1 MKIIKSEDLGAYQD
15 MYLESKLAR
24 EDARMKY
31 LAALDYASEHFE
43 DEDAYEAAVDAR
55 RAYDDAR
62 ARLIG
67 RMEYIIEQ
75 TLF

>member
-1 MKIIKSEDLGAYQD
+1 MKIIKSKDLGAYQD
-15 MYLESKLAR
+15 MYLEFKLA
-24 EDARMKY
+24 EQNAHIKY
-31 LAALDYASEHFE
+31 LAALDYASEHIE
-43 DEDAYEAAVDAR
+43 DEDAHEAAADAR
-55 RAYDDAR
+55 RAHDDAR